1 MEPNKTPEREEM
13 PEPLEPITTAS
24 FQRKAV
30 SIAELPDSAA
40 FTARERFQVDKVI
53 ELSLQQYRYFS
64 THLLEDMPFLAENK
78 HLTGVDEQFVTHCL
92 MITATER
99 HSCLLVDTQ
108 GYDYAR
114 YTAYVSEKERIDI
127 EDVPVERMDQK
138 ARDAGEKAPTHSIRK
153 PGQGR

>member
-1 MEPNKTPEREEM
+1 MEPNGTPNEV
-13 PEPLEPITTAS
+13 PEPMEPIFTAS
-24 FQRKAV
+24 FQRKAA

-78 HLTGVDEQFVTHCL
+78 HLTGVDEHFVTHCL
-92 MITATER
+92 MVTVQER

-114 YTAYVSEKERIDI
+114 YTAYVSEKERVDI
-127 EDVPVERMDQK
+127 AEVPVERLDQK
-138 ARDAGEKAPTHSIRK
+138 SRNAGEKAPAHGVRK